1 MSTKF
6 EVKQKITCFHCG
18 DVVRTDKYIL
28 HENGE
33 ELHFCCNGCYQAYQ
47 LINDYGLGSYY
58 KNREDFGEKPTENY
72 ELSVF
77 EVIDQKIPI
86 IKKENQTYKE
96 KSFYIF
102 GLHCASCVWL
112 NEKVLSQLKGV
123 IEVRVNFSNNRVY
136 LKWNPELI
144 SLKEIA
150 EQTYRIGY
158 KIQFIDENIE
168 KSFKN
173 KSDSLL
179 KKMAVAGF
187 FTGNN
192 MMISM
197 ALYAGYFDY
206 IEPAMK
212 QFFHFFS
219 FLFATPVLIYSAS
232 EFFRNSYYSLKHK
245 VLSMDIL
252 TATGISLA
260 YFYSVWVTFSFQ
272 INHEVYFD
280 AVCFVVFAILT
291 GRFIESRLKL
301 KTYYYITNLGSI
313 IPSFVRKLK
322 DEDSIRLQNINENH
336 YHYEE
341 IDLIQVNDI
350 VVVFPEEIVPLDG
363 LLLNDVIEVDEAS
376 ITGEYTPVVK
386 KTNDFIVS
394 GSKNVSS
401 QTLFLRVVKTKNEST
416 ISEIIK
422 LSESSLKEKSKAETI
437 ANKTANIFIF
447 FVLVLSIITFVYW
460 YFYKNQLESAILNT
474 LSLLIVA
481 CPCALS
487 LSIPTAFVV
496 AIQKLFSN
504 GCLFKT
510 TNTIE
515 LLSKTRNIAFDKT
528 GTLTQGKL
536 EVEKVYSFV
545 PKENLNQLINIF
557 NRVQRELMIQ
567 HPITKAFFKLENQL
581 LSEISIEEI
590 NTKKIDID
598 LLFND
603 NLRGDYIAGKGV
615 VIAIDDKKSLFL
627 GSKEFIEN
635 LSNEFIK
642 QIILP
647 GRLMIYLGIKQSQTT
662 EILAVFLLRD
672 SIRNNAKE
680 VLNTL
685 NQKYNTFLLTG
696 DTEENAKY
704 IQNELKLKEIYYS
717 LKPEE
722 KAKVIQNL
730 QKSGITIM
738 VGDGINDTVALNQAD
753 VGISFADAS
762 KLAMYSSDILLLNPN
777 LEYINYILNFS
788 KQVIKKIKQNLII
801 SFLYNIL
808 LLPLA
813 FIGFLNPF
821 IGSVFMSLSSITVVL
836 NSLTLIK
843 YNK

>member
-18 DVVRTDKYIL
+18 DVVRIDKYIL
-28 HENGE
+28 RENGE

-158 KIQFIDENIE
+158 KIQFIDENLE

-280 AVCFVVFAILT
+280 AICFVVFAILT

-322 DEDSIRLQNINENH
+322 DEDSIRLQSINENH

-422 LSESSLKEKSKAETI
+422 LSEISLKEKSKAETI

-545 PKENLNQLINIF
+545 PKEKLNQLINIF

-581 LSEISIEEI
+581 NEISIEEI

-603 NLRGDYIAGKGV
+603 FLKGDYIAGKGV

-647 GRLMIYLGIKQSQTT
+647 GRLMIYLGIKQNHTT

-680 VLNTL
+680 VINTL

-801 SFLYNIL
+801 SFFYNIL

-821 IGSVFMSLSSITVVL
+821 IGSVFMSLSSITVVS

>member
-18 DVVRTDKYIL
+18 DVVRIDKYIL

-158 KIQFIDENIE
+158 KIQFIDENLE

-280 AVCFVVFAILT
+280 AICFVVFAILT

-322 DEDSIRLQNINENH
+322 DEDSIRLQSINENH

-422 LSESSLKEKSKAETI
+422 LSEISLKEKSKAETI

-545 PKENLNQLINIF
+545 PKEKLNQLINIF

-581 LSEISIEEI
+581 NEISIEEI

-603 NLRGDYIAGKGV
+603 FLKGDYIAGKGV

-647 GRLMIYLGIKQSQTT
+647 GRLMIYLGIKQNHTT

-680 VLNTL
+680 VINTL

-801 SFLYNIL
+801 SFFYNIL

-821 IGSVFMSLSSITVVL
+821 IGSVFMSLSSITVVS

>member
-28 HENGE
+28 RENGE

-58 KNREDFGEKPTENY
+58 KNREDYGEKPTENY

-77 EVIDQKIPI
+77 EIIDQKIPV
-86 IKKENQTYKE
+86 IKNGEQIYKE
-96 KSFYIF
+96 KSFYLF

-158 KIQFIDENIE
+158 KIQFIDENLE

-197 ALYAGYFDY
+197 ALYAGYFDFMD
-206 IEPAMK
+206 PKMK

-260 YFYSVWVTFSFQ
+260 YLYSVWVTFSFQ

-301 KTYYYITNLGSI
+301 KTYYHITNLGSI

-322 DEDSIRLQNINENH
+322 DVDYIRLQSINEKH
-336 YHYEE
+336 YNYEE
-341 IDLIQVNDI
+341 IDLIQVNDVI
-350 VVVFPEEIVPLDG
+350 VVFPEEIVPLDG

-376 ITGEYTPVVK
+376 ITGEYTPVLK
-386 KTNDFIVS
+386 KTNDFIIS
-394 GSKNVSS
+394 GSKNLSNEI
-401 QTLFLRVVKTKNEST
+401 LFLKVAKTKNEST
-416 ISEIIK
+416 ISEIIN
-422 LSESSLKEKSKAETI
+422 LSETSLKEKSKAETI

-447 FVLVLSIITFVYW
+447 FVLILAFITFFYW
-460 YFYKNQLESAILNT
+460 YYIKNNLDNAILNT

-487 LSIPTAFVV
+487 LSIPTAIVV

-510 TNTIE
+510 SNAIE
-515 LLSKTRNIAFDKT
+515 ILSKTKNIAFDKT

-536 EVEKVYSFV
+536 EIEKIYSFI
-545 PKENLNQLINIF
+545 PKENLNKLINIF
-557 NRVQRELMIQ
+557 NKIQRELMIQ
-567 HPITKAFFKLENQL
+567 HPITKAFFKLEYEFLKGNHFIQIQQKDAHL
-581 LSEISIEEI
+581 DFLENNDLKGEYISGKGIVI
-590 NTKKIDID
+590 PIDNTKT
-598 LLFND
+598 
-603 NLRGDYIAGKGV
+603 
-615 VIAIDDKKSLFL
+615 LFL
-627 GSKEFIEN
+627 GSQEFLQNLNDEIIKEISSKE
-635 LSNEFIK
+635 
-642 QIILP
+642 
-647 GRLMIYLGIKQSQTT
+647 RLTIYMGIKKDQDV
-662 EILAVFLLRD
+662 EIFSVFLLRD
-672 SIRNNAKE
+672 SIRDNAKD
-680 VLNTL
+680 VLNRL
-685 NQKYNTFLLTG
+685 NQKYHTILLTG
-696 DTEENAKY
+696 DVEKNAKW
-704 IQNELKLKEIYYS
+704 IQKELNLKEIYFS
-717 LKPEE
+717 KKPQE
-722 KAKVIQNL
+722 KAEIIKNL
-730 QKSGITIM
+730 QKKGITIM
-738 VGDGINDTVALNQAD
+738 IGDGINDTIALNQAD

-777 LEYINYILNFS
+777 LESINYILNFS
-788 KQVIKKIKQNLII
+788 KQVMKKIKQNLIM
-801 SFLYNIL
+801 SFFYNVL

-813 FIGFLNPF
+813 FVGFLNPF
-821 IGSVFMSLSSITVVL
+821 IGSIFMSLSSITVVL

-843 YNK
+843 YDK

>member
-1 MSTKF
+1 
-6 EVKQKITCFHCG
+6 
-18 DVVRTDKYIL
+18 
-28 HENGE
+28 
-33 ELHFCCNGCYQAYQ
+33 
-47 LINDYGLGSYY
+47 
-58 KNREDFGEKPTENY
+58 
-72 ELSVF
+72 
-77 EVIDQKIPI
+77 
-86 IKKENQTYKE
+86 
-96 KSFYIF
+96 
-102 GLHCASCVWL
+102 
-112 NEKVLSQLKGV
+112 
-123 IEVRVNFSNNRVY
+123 
-136 LKWNPELI
+136 
-144 SLKEIA
+144 
-150 EQTYRIGY
+150 
-158 KIQFIDENIE
+158 
-168 KSFKN
+168 
-173 KSDSLL
+173 
-179 KKMAVAGF
+179 
-187 FTGNN
+187 
-192 MMISM
+192 
-197 ALYAGYFDY
+197 
-206 IEPAMK
+206 
-212 QFFHFFS
+212 
-219 FLFATPVLIYSAS
+219 
-232 EFFRNSYYSLKHK
+232 
-245 VLSMDIL
+245 MDIL

-322 DEDSIRLQNINENH
+322 DEDSIRLQSINENH

-510 TNTIE
+510 TNAIE
-515 LLSKTRNIAFDKT
+515 LLSKTKNIAFDKT

-545 PKENLNQLINIF
+545 PKEKLNQLINIF

-590 NTKKIDID
+590 NTKKIDIE

-738 VGDGINDTVALNQAD
+738 VGDGIN
-753 VGISFADAS
+753 
-762 KLAMYSSDILLLNPN
+762 
-777 LEYINYILNFS
+777 
-788 KQVIKKIKQNLII
+788 
-801 SFLYNIL
+801 
-808 LLPLA
+808 
-813 FIGFLNPF
+813 
-821 IGSVFMSLSSITVVL
+821 
-836 NSLTLIK
+836 
-843 YNK
+843 

>member
-1 MSTKF
+1 
-6 EVKQKITCFHCG
+6 
-18 DVVRTDKYIL
+18 
-28 HENGE
+28 
-33 ELHFCCNGCYQAYQ
+33 
-47 LINDYGLGSYY
+47 
-58 KNREDFGEKPTENY
+58 
-72 ELSVF
+72 
-77 EVIDQKIPI
+77 
-86 IKKENQTYKE
+86 
-96 KSFYIF
+96 
-102 GLHCASCVWL
+102 
-112 NEKVLSQLKGV
+112 
-123 IEVRVNFSNNRVY
+123 
-136 LKWNPELI
+136 
-144 SLKEIA
+144 
-150 EQTYRIGY
+150 
-158 KIQFIDENIE
+158 
-168 KSFKN
+168 
-173 KSDSLL
+173 
-179 KKMAVAGF
+179 
-187 FTGNN
+187 
-192 MMISM
+192 
-197 ALYAGYFDY
+197 
-206 IEPAMK
+206 
-212 QFFHFFS
+212 
-219 FLFATPVLIYSAS
+219 
-232 EFFRNSYYSLKHK
+232 
-245 VLSMDIL
+245 MDIL

-280 AVCFVVFAILT
+280 AICFVVFAILT

-322 DEDSIRLQNINENH
+322 DEDSIRLQSINENH

-422 LSESSLKEKSKAETI
+422 LSEISLKEKSKAETI

-545 PKENLNQLINIF
+545 PKEKLNQLINIF

-581 LSEISIEEI
+581 NEISIEEI

-603 NLRGDYIAGKGV
+603 FLKGDYIAGKGV

-647 GRLMIYLGIKQSQTT
+647 GRLMIYLGIKQNHTT

-680 VLNTL
+680 VINTL

-801 SFLYNIL
+801 SFFYNIL

-821 IGSVFMSLSSITVVL
+821 IGSVFMSLSSITVVS

>member
-112 NEKVLSQLKGV
+112 NEKMLSQLKGV

-322 DEDSIRLQNINENH
+322 DEDSIRLQIINENH

-581 LSEISIEEI
+581 NEISIEEI

-801 SFLYNIL
+801 SFFYNIL

>member
-18 DVVRTDKYIL
+18 DVVRIDKYIL
-28 HENGE
+28 RENGE

-280 AVCFVVFAILT
+280 AICFVVFAILT

-322 DEDSIRLQNINENH
+322 DEDSIRLQSINENH

-422 LSESSLKEKSKAETI
+422 LSEISLKEKSKAETI

-545 PKENLNQLINIF
+545 PKEKLNQLINIF

-581 LSEISIEEI
+581 NEISIEEI

-603 NLRGDYIAGKGV
+603 FLKGDYIAGKGV

-647 GRLMIYLGIKQSQTT
+647 GRLMIYLGIKQNHTT

-680 VLNTL
+680 VINTL

-801 SFLYNIL
+801 SFFYNIL

-821 IGSVFMSLSSITVVL
+821 IGSVFMSLSSITVVS

>member
-1 MSTKF
+1 
-6 EVKQKITCFHCG
+6 
-18 DVVRTDKYIL
+18 
-28 HENGE
+28 
-33 ELHFCCNGCYQAYQ
+33 
-47 LINDYGLGSYY
+47 
-58 KNREDFGEKPTENY
+58 
-72 ELSVF
+72 
-77 EVIDQKIPI
+77 
-86 IKKENQTYKE
+86 
-96 KSFYIF
+96 
-102 GLHCASCVWL
+102 
-112 NEKVLSQLKGV
+112 
-123 IEVRVNFSNNRVY
+123 
-136 LKWNPELI
+136 
-144 SLKEIA
+144 
-150 EQTYRIGY
+150 
-158 KIQFIDENIE
+158 
-168 KSFKN
+168 
-173 KSDSLL
+173 
-179 KKMAVAGF
+179 
-187 FTGNN
+187 
-192 MMISM
+192 
-197 ALYAGYFDY
+197 
-206 IEPAMK
+206 
-212 QFFHFFS
+212 
-219 FLFATPVLIYSAS
+219 
-232 EFFRNSYYSLKHK
+232 
-245 VLSMDIL
+245 
-252 TATGISLA
+252 
-260 YFYSVWVTFSFQ
+260 
-272 INHEVYFD
+272 
-280 AVCFVVFAILT
+280 
-291 GRFIESRLKL
+291 
-301 KTYYYITNLGSI
+301 
-313 IPSFVRKLK
+313 VRKLK
-322 DEDSIRLQNINENH
+322 DEDSIRLQSINENH

-801 SFLYNIL
+801 SFFYNIL

>member
-158 KIQFIDENIE
+158 KIQFIDENLE

-280 AVCFVVFAILT
+280 AICFVVFAILT

-322 DEDSIRLQNINENH
+322 DEDSIRLQSINENH

-422 LSESSLKEKSKAETI
+422 LSEISLKEKSKAETI

-545 PKENLNQLINIF
+545 PKEKLNQLINIF

-581 LSEISIEEI
+581 NEISIEEI

-603 NLRGDYIAGKGV
+603 FLKGDYIAGKGV

-647 GRLMIYLGIKQSQTT
+647 GRLMIYLGIKQNHTT

-680 VLNTL
+680 VINTL

-801 SFLYNIL
+801 SFFYNIL

-821 IGSVFMSLSSITVVL
+821 IGSVFMSLSSITVVS

>member
-1 MSTKF
+1 
-6 EVKQKITCFHCG
+6 
-18 DVVRTDKYIL
+18 
-28 HENGE
+28 
-33 ELHFCCNGCYQAYQ
+33 
-47 LINDYGLGSYY
+47 
-58 KNREDFGEKPTENY
+58 
-72 ELSVF
+72 
-77 EVIDQKIPI
+77 
-86 IKKENQTYKE
+86 
-96 KSFYIF
+96 
-102 GLHCASCVWL
+102 
-112 NEKVLSQLKGV
+112 
-123 IEVRVNFSNNRVY
+123 
-136 LKWNPELI
+136 
-144 SLKEIA
+144 
-150 EQTYRIGY
+150 
-158 KIQFIDENIE
+158 
-168 KSFKN
+168 
-173 KSDSLL
+173 
-179 KKMAVAGF
+179 
-187 FTGNN
+187 
-192 MMISM
+192 
-197 ALYAGYFDY
+197 
-206 IEPAMK
+206 
-212 QFFHFFS
+212 
-219 FLFATPVLIYSAS
+219 
-232 EFFRNSYYSLKHK
+232 
-245 VLSMDIL
+245 
-252 TATGISLA
+252 
-260 YFYSVWVTFSFQ
+260 
-272 INHEVYFD
+272 
-280 AVCFVVFAILT
+280 
-291 GRFIESRLKL
+291 
-301 KTYYYITNLGSI
+301 
-313 IPSFVRKLK
+313 
-322 DEDSIRLQNINENH
+322 
-336 YHYEE
+336 
-341 IDLIQVNDI
+341 
-350 VVVFPEEIVPLDG
+350 
-363 LLLNDVIEVDEAS
+363 
-376 ITGEYTPVVK
+376 
-386 KTNDFIVS
+386 
-394 GSKNVSS
+394 
-401 QTLFLRVVKTKNEST
+401 
-416 ISEIIK
+416 
-422 LSESSLKEKSKAETI
+422 
-437 ANKTANIFIF
+437 
-447 FVLVLSIITFVYW
+447 
-460 YFYKNQLESAILNT
+460 
-474 LSLLIVA
+474 
-481 CPCALS
+481 
-487 LSIPTAFVV
+487 
-496 AIQKLFSN
+496 
-504 GCLFKT
+504 
-510 TNTIE
+510 
-515 LLSKTRNIAFDKT
+515 
-528 GTLTQGKL
+528 
-536 EVEKVYSFV
+536 
-545 PKENLNQLINIF
+545 
-557 NRVQRELMIQ
+557 MIQ

-603 NLRGDYIAGKGV
+603 NLRGDYTAGKGV

-801 SFLYNIL
+801 SFFYNIL

>member
-47 LINDYGLGSYY
+47 FINDYGLGSYY

-77 EVIDQKIPI
+77 EVIDQKIPLV
-86 IKKENQTYKE
+86 KKENQTYKE

-112 NEKVLSQLKGV
+112 NEKVLSQLEGV

-322 DEDSIRLQNINENH
+322 DEDSIRLQSINENH

-545 PKENLNQLINIF
+545 PKEKLNQLINIF

-567 HPITKAFFKLENQL
+567 HPITKAFFKIENQL
-581 LSEISIEEI
+581 NEISIEEI

-662 EILAVFLLRD
+662 KILAVFLLRD

-801 SFLYNIL
+801 SFFYNIL